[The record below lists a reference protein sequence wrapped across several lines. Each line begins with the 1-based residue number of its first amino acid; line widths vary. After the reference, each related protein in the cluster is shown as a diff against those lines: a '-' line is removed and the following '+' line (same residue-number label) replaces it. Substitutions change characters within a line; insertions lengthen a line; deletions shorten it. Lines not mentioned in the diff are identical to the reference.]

1 MVKQYHS
8 LLQEPYLN
16 SLRREKVSVSIYLV
30 NGIKLQGLIE
40 GFDQFMIILK
50 SNTQQLV
57 YKHAISTIVP
67 AKDFQFN
74 YTVLKDSDE
83 PSSSSDS

>member
-16 SLRREKVSVSIYLV
+16 SLRREKIAVSIYLV
-30 NGIKLQGLIE
+30 NGIKLQGVIE

-67 AKDFQFN
+67 AKGFHFN
-74 YTVLKDSDE
+74 YNAMKEDPNPT
-83 PSSSSDS
+83 SS